1 MGSSKHR
8 NLPILRKRPEAEM
21 TDLTTT
27 HTTVVDEFLESH
39 GAFLPTHVI
48 DFALDVRSVIV
59 ELQAAIEALETREV
73 LPV

>member
-1 MGSSKHR
+1 
-8 NLPILRKRPEAEM
+8 M